1 VEKQFVFPAGMY
13 WRTPELV
20 RGDTFTVELRNV
32 THLPSSSVT
41 DALSIRSTLTTA
53 QPSTRQ
59 CRRHRR

>member
-20 RGDTFTVELRNV
+20 RGDTLKVELRNV

-41 DALSIRSTLTTA
+41 DASSIR
-53 QPSTRQ
+53 
-59 CRRHRR
+59 